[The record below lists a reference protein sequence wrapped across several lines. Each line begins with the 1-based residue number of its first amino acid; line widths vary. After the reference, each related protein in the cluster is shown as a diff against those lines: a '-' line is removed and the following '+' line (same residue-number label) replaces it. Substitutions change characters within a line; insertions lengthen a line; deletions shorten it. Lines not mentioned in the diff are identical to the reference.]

1 MEDLRLVRI
10 VQFIAAA
17 NLAYFFVEFWSAQYI
32 GSVSLFADSIDFLE
46 DAALNALILLAS
58 LVIPH
63 WRQRIG
69 YALAGVL
76 LLPAII
82 TLWTMW
88 FKITSLTPPEPMMM
102 SLVGLG
108 AMVINVTCALLL
120 VRYRHAGGS
129 LIKAAFLSARNDVI
143 ANVAIVI
150 AAFVTAATTSAW
162 PDIVVGCGIFWMNLD
177 AAREVWESAA
187 NEAEVASSAP

>member
-1 MEDLRLVRI
+1 MEDRRLIRI

-46 DAALNALILLAS
+46 DAALNGLILLAS
-58 LVIPH
+58 LVMPH
-63 WRQRIG
+63 WRLRIG
-69 YALAGVL
+69 YVLAGML
-76 LLPAII
+76 LLPAFVTI
-82 TLWTMW
+82 WTMW
-88 FKITSLTPPEPMMM
+88 HKITALTPPEPMMM
-102 SLVGLG
+102 SLVGMG
-108 AMVINVTCALLL
+108 AMVINLICALLL

-177 AAREVWESAA
+177 AAREVWESAT
-187 NEAEVASSAP
+187 AESDLAATTP